1 MPQNARLVQ
10 LNGSYSGRATVLT
23 GVLSIGRAAN
33 SGLQVDDSKV
43 SNVHADISVDGQV
56 WYLTDLQS
64 RNGTFLDDAQLLP
77 NTPSHIKNGSRIRIG
92 DTEFRFEIG
101 LVQIL
106 TPIPTRPS
114 KTPGVKYISINHEE
128 MLFGRSD
135 YCDVIIDNPRVS
147 RRHFRIIPTGDG
159 HLLEDMGSTAG
170 TFLNGDAISQRE
182 RLRSGDEIQAGPSRF
197 VYRSD
202 RLEHHDDTGKVRL
215 DVKGLEKIVQK
226 DGKPMRLLN
235 NVHFVI
241 QPKEFVAIVGASG
254 AGKSTLLNALTGFK
268 PATSGSI
275 FINGVDFYS
284 HLELFR
290 SAIGYV
296 PQEDIIHR
304 ELTVTQALQ
313 YAAELR
319 LPPDTNAA
327 EREKLIDQTLKELEL
342 SHRKTAVISTLSGG
356 ERKRVNVAVE
366 LLTKPSLLFLDE
378 PTSGLDPG
386 LERKFVQLVKRLTEE
401 GRTILMVTH
410 ATSNMAACDKL
421 LFMARGG
428 RVAFFGPPDEALE
441 FFETDDYTDIY
452 LKVND
457 DSIEP
462 DYWEQR
468 YLSSEYYRRHI
479 AEPTAT
485 APLHQAGETMV
496 KAKLIGAT
504 RKRASA
510 LLQFSILSRRY
521 LDTFRGDARNACFL
535 LAQAP
540 IIAML
545 LMIVFP
551 SNAFESINR
560 NAHSFKEIFPAG
572 RGNLLLFCMVISAL
586 LFGIVNAAREFTKE
600 KDIYRRER
608 LVNLRPFPYLLSKVV
623 ILTGICFVQ
632 SAILVGIIRL
642 KIDYHTDNGNLLL
655 FFCLIFFATIC
666 GMTLGLLVSS
676 LATTNDQA
684 MSLVPVAVLPQVI
697 FSGLIEIEGISF
709 LSKIM
714 PSYWAFGALGNQSDM
729 NHKLSTTKEFFDIGF
744 FQGAISLSLISVAYG
759 ALSWF
764 LLRRRD

>member
-10 LNGSYSGRATVLT
+10 INGADSGKATVLT
-23 GVLSIGRAAN
+23 GSLSLGRA
-33 SGLQVDDSKV
+33 STSDLQVDDTKV
-43 SNVHADISVDGQV
+43 SSVHAKISLDGNV
-56 WYLTDLQS
+56 WYLLDLQS
-64 RNGTFLDDAQLLP
+64 RNGTSLDDVKLSP
-77 NTPSHIKNGSRIRIG
+77 NTPAPLKNGSYILLG
-92 DTEFRFEIG
+92 DTELRFEII
-101 LVQIL
+101 VAQIL
-106 TPIPTRPS
+106 ASIPSRPI
-114 KTPGVKYISINHEE
+114 KNPGVNSIRLNPKE
-128 MLFGRSD
+128 MIFGRSNE
-135 YCDVIIDNPRVS
+135 CDVIIDNPRVS
-147 RRHFRIIPTGDG
+147 RRHFKIIPSGGG

-182 RLRSGDEIQAGPSRF
+182 KLRSGDEIQAGPSRF
-197 VYRSD
+197 VYRTD
-202 RLEHHDDTGKVRL
+202 RLDHYDDTGKVRL
-215 DVKGLEKIVQK
+215 DVKGLEKTVEK

-235 NVHFVI
+235 KVHFVI

-268 PATSGSI
+268 PATSGNI
-275 FINGVDFYS
+275 LINGVDFYS

-304 ELTVTQALQ
+304 ELTVAQALQ

-319 LPPDTNAA
+319 LPPDTDVS
-327 EREKLIDQTLKELEL
+327 ERERLIDQTLKELEL
-342 SHRKTAVISTLSGG
+342 SHRKSAVINTLSGG

-386 LERKFVQLVKRLTEE
+386 LERKFVQLVKRLTQE

-428 RVAFFGPPDEALE
+428 RVAFFGPPEEALE
-441 FFETDDYTDIY
+441 FFEAGDYTDIY

-457 DSIEP
+457 DSIAP
-462 DYWEQR
+462 DYWEQK
-468 YLSSEYYRRHI
+468 YLGTDYYSKHI

-485 APLHQAGETMV
+485 APLHQTGETMV

-521 LDTFRGDARNACFL
+521 IDTFKGDARNAYFL

-560 NAHSFKEIFPAG
+560 NAHSFKEIFPAA

-600 KDIYRRER
+600 RDIFRRER
-608 LVNLRPFPYLLSKVV
+608 LVNLRALPYLLSKVIV
-623 ILTGICFVQ
+623 LSGICLVQ
-632 SAILVGIIRL
+632 SAILIGIIRL
-642 KIDYHTDNGNLLL
+642 KINYHTDNGNIFL
-655 FFCLIFFATIC
+655 FFCLIFLATIC
-666 GMTLGLLVSS
+666 GIMLGLMVSS
-676 LATTNDQA
+676 LAATNDQA

-697 FSGLIEIEGISF
+697 FSGLIEIEGIAF
-709 LSKIM
+709 LSKLM
-714 PSYWAFGALGNQSDM
+714 PSYWTFGALGNQSDM
-729 NHKLSTTKEFFDIGF
+729 NHKLSSAKDFFNIGF
-744 FQGAISLSLISVAYG
+744 FQGMLSLILIAIAYG
-759 ALSWF
+759 VLSWF
-764 LLRRRD
+764 LLRRKD